1 MLRWLAGGLVVLNV
15 GLFLWV
21 TGHRQMADLRTT
33 TSRPPIQIEKMRLE
47 NEPEPPRS
55 QITPVTEVVPASPA
69 PVPATTPTPTA
80 PAVAPTPAPAPA
92 PARKSSAAKA
102 EQAACFTAGP
112 FDSLL
117 AAVAGARVL
126 EQQGV
131 RYTQR
136 ATPDQGATA
145 YRVFIGPFASAK
157 AVEAERRKLTAL
169 GIKDHYVLREP
180 GLTHTVSLGVFSQ
193 KATAEGYI
201 RNLAA
206 KGIKAKW
213 ETRHKEAAAYFLD
226 LDPHTLGAEKLETL
240 KRADWGGKQV
250 TLQSRPCPRD

>member
-1 MLRWLAGGLVVLNV
+1 MLRWLAGGLVALNV

-21 TGHRQMADLRTT
+21 TGHRQVLDLRTT
-33 TSRPPIQIEKMRLE
+33 TPRPPIQVEKMRLV
-47 NEPEPPRS
+47 NEPESPRS
-55 QITPVTEVVPASPA
+55 QITPVTEVAPMSPA
-69 PVPATTPTPTA
+69 PAPTPTTPT
-80 PAVAPTPAPAPA
+80 VAPSPAPATPA
-92 PARKSSAAKA
+92 PARKSSNSKA
-102 EQAACFTAGP
+102 EQTACFTAGP

-157 AVEAERRKLTAL
+157 VVEAERKKLTAL

-206 KGIKAKW
+206 KGVKAKW
-213 ETRHKEAAAYFLD
+213 EARRKDAAAYFLD
-226 LDPHTLGAEKLETL
+226 LDPRTLGAEKLEAL
-240 KRADWGGKQV
+240 KLADWGDKQA